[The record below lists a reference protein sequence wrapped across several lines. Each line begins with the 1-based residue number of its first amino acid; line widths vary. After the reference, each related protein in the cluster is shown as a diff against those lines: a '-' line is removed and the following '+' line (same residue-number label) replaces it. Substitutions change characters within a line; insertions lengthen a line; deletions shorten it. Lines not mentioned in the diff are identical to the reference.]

1 MIRKVLQILCILMVR
16 IWTVQ
21 LLLLVV
27 FLLPAFGAQRDKI
40 EPSVR
45 PLAVSDA
52 LRTDLARY
60 SLRAYENC
68 DKENVV
74 QALLFT
80 PKPNGRMPLPV
91 VIYIPGNGEIGDVA
105 RQFRQCAIFE
115 RVTSAKFQE
124 KYPCFLIALTPPTEA
139 TTILGGMPGHPTRL
153 QKALRNFILD
163 ICRVQTK
170 VKVDM
175 NRLYLTGFSYGGVG
189 AYALAQ
195 HFPDM
200 FAAVVPIAALPPL
213 PEYFDR
219 THPGNWWHFHNEGNY
234 NSRGVDMQDIEAFA
248 KLVNNAGG
256 DFRIGTFPANG
267 HDAWT
272 KTWRED
278 VVWKWMFSKS
288 LKGRSKQIRK
298 RGLTKEAVPIS
309 LSSAVCTASVPG
321 VRDSHGP
328 ERVIDGLDATW
339 YESSSP
345 FSKSDWWQ
353 VDLIEPMRGQF
364 TIVSGDSHGKR
375 FLKSGFAE
383 VSVDGKRWMRMA
395 SFSQK
400 NGICTFISR
409 KRLRFLRVRSTD
421 NKAKA
426 VCLRLLKVVRD

>member
-1 MIRKVLQILCILMVR
+1 MSSIVCAKGIH
-16 IWTVQ
+16 
-21 LLLLVV
+21 
-27 FLLPAFGAQRDKI
+27 
-40 EPSVR
+40 
-45 PLAVSDA
+45 PLDVSNDVKST
-52 LRTDLARY
+52 LTRY
-60 SLRAYENC
+60 SLRAYKNS
-68 DKENVV
+68 DPTNVV
-74 QALLFT
+74 QGLLFT
-80 PKPNGRMPLPV
+80 PKSHGNKALPMIV
-91 VIYIPGNGEIGDVA
+91 YIPGKGEIGDVS
-105 RQFRQCAIFE
+105 RHFNQRAIFK
-115 RVTSAKFQE
+115 RVISAKFQE
-124 KYPCFLIALTPPTEA
+124 KYPCFLLALTPPENA
-139 TTILGGMPGHPTRL
+139 MTIHGGMPDRPTCL
-153 QKALRNFILD
+153 QMALRDFVFDL
-163 ICRVQTK
+163 CKMQK
-170 VKVDM
+170 QPKVDL

-195 HFPDM
+195 HFPDK
-200 FAAVVPIAALPPL
+200 FAAVVPISALPPL
-213 PEYFDR
+213 PEYFN
-219 THPGNWWHFHNEGNY
+219 HQFPGNWWHFHNEGNY
-234 NSRGVDMQDIEAFA
+234 NRRGVDMQDIEAFA

-298 RGLTKEAVPIS
+298 RGLTKEAIPIS

-321 VRDSHGP
+321 IRDSHGP

-400 NGICTFISR
+400 NGTCTFISR

-421 NKAKA
+421 NKANA

>member
-1 MIRKVLQILCILMVR
+1 MKNY
-16 IWTVQ
+16 
-21 LLLLVV
+21 VV
-27 FLLPAFGAQRDKI
+27 FLSLVMVLCAMSSIVCAKGI
-40 EPSVR
+40 H
-45 PLAVSDA
+45 PLDVSNDVKST
-52 LRTDLARY
+52 LTRY
-60 SLRAYENC
+60 SLRAYKNS
-68 DKENVV
+68 DPTNVV
-74 QALLFT
+74 QGLLFT
-80 PKPNGRMPLPV
+80 PKLHGNKALPMIV
-91 VIYIPGNGEIGDVA
+91 YILGKGEIGDVS
-105 RQFRQCAIFE
+105 RHFNQRAIFK
-115 RVTSAKFQE
+115 RVISAKFQE
-124 KYPCFLIALTPPTEA
+124 KYPCFLLALTPPENA
-139 TTILGGMPGHPTRL
+139 MTILGGMPDRPTCL
-153 QKALRNFILD
+153 QMALRDFVFDL
-163 ICRVQTK
+163 CKMQK
-170 VKVDM
+170 QPKVDL

-195 HFPDM
+195 HFPNE
-200 FAAVVPIAALPPL
+200 FAAVVPISALPPL
-213 PEYFDR
+213 PEYFN
-219 THPGNWWHFHNEGNY
+219 HQFPGNWWHFHNEGNY
-234 NSRGVDMQDIEAFA
+234 NRRGVDMQDIEAFA

-278 VVWKWMFSKS
+278 VVWEWMFSKS

-298 RGLTKEAVPIS
+298 RGLTKEAIPIS
-309 LSSAVCTASVPG
+309 LSSAVCTASVSG

-400 NGICTFISR
+400 NGTCTFISR

-421 NKAKA
+421 NKANA

>member
-1 MIRKVLQILCILMVR
+1 M
-16 IWTVQ
+16 
-21 LLLLVV
+21 
-27 FLLPAFGAQRDKI
+27 
-40 EPSVR
+40 
-45 PLAVSDA
+45 
-52 LRTDLARY
+52 
-60 SLRAYENC
+60 
-68 DKENVV
+68 
-74 QALLFT
+74 
-80 PKPNGRMPLPV
+80 
-91 VIYIPGNGEIGDVA
+91 
-105 RQFRQCAIFE
+105 
-115 RVTSAKFQE
+115 
-124 KYPCFLIALTPPTEA
+124 
-139 TTILGGMPGHPTRL
+139 TILGGMPDRPTCL
-153 QKALRNFILD
+153 QMALRDFVFDL
-163 ICRVQTK
+163 CKMQK
-170 VKVDM
+170 QPKVDL

-195 HFPDM
+195 HFPNE
-200 FAAVVPIAALPPL
+200 FAAVVPISALPPL
-213 PEYFDR
+213 PEYFN
-219 THPGNWWHFHNEGNY
+219 HQFPGNWWHFHNEGNY
-234 NSRGVDMQDIEAFA
+234 NRRGVDMQDIEAFA

-298 RGLTKEAVPIS
+298 RGLTKEAIPIS

-321 VRDSHGP
+321 IRDSHGP

-400 NGICTFISR
+400 NGTCTFISR

-421 NKAKA
+421 NKANA

>member
-1 MIRKVLQILCILMVR
+1 MKIY
-16 IWTVQ
+16 
-21 LLLLVV
+21 VV
-27 FLLPAFGAQRDKI
+27 FLSLVMVLCAMSSIVCAKGI
-40 EPSVR
+40 H
-45 PLAVSDA
+45 PLDVSNDVKST
-52 LRTDLARY
+52 LTRY
-60 SLRAYENC
+60 SLRAYKNS
-68 DKENVV
+68 DPTNVV
-74 QALLFT
+74 QGLLFT
-80 PKPNGRMPLPV
+80 PKSHGNKALPMIV
-91 VIYIPGNGEIGDVA
+91 YIPGKGEIGDVS
-105 RQFRQCAIFE
+105 RHFNQRAIFK
-115 RVTSAKFQE
+115 RVISAKFQE
-124 KYPCFLIALTPPTEA
+124 KYPCFLLALTPPENA
-139 TTILGGMPGHPTRL
+139 MTILGGMPDRPTCL
-153 QKALRNFILD
+153 QMALRDFVFDL
-163 ICRVQTK
+163 CKMQK
-170 VKVDM
+170 QPKVDL

-195 HFPDM
+195 HFPNE
-200 FAAVVPIAALPPL
+200 FAAVVPISALPPL
-213 PEYFDR
+213 PEYFN
-219 THPGNWWHFHNEGNY
+219 HQFPGNWWHFHNEGNY
-234 NSRGVDMQDIEAFA
+234 NGRGVDMQDIEAFA

-298 RGLTKEAVPIS
+298 RGLTKEAIPIS

-321 VRDSHGP
+321 VRYSHGP

-400 NGICTFISR
+400 NGTCTFISR

-421 NKAKA
+421 NKANA

>member
-1 MIRKVLQILCILMVR
+1 MSSIVCAKGIH
-16 IWTVQ
+16 
-21 LLLLVV
+21 
-27 FLLPAFGAQRDKI
+27 
-40 EPSVR
+40 
-45 PLAVSDA
+45 PLDVSNDVKST
-52 LRTDLARY
+52 LTRY
-60 SLRAYENC
+60 SLRAYKNS
-68 DKENVV
+68 DPTNVV
-74 QALLFT
+74 QGLLFT
-80 PKPNGRMPLPV
+80 PKSHGNKALPMIV
-91 VIYIPGNGEIGDVA
+91 YIPGKGEIGDVS
-105 RQFRQCAIFE
+105 RHFNQRAIFK
-115 RVTSAKFQE
+115 RVISAKFQE
-124 KYPCFLIALTPPTEA
+124 KYPCFLLALTPPENA
-139 TTILGGMPGHPTRL
+139 MTILGGMPDRPTCL
-153 QKALRNFILD
+153 QMALRDFVFDL
-163 ICRVQTK
+163 CKMQK
-170 VKVDM
+170 QPKVDL

-195 HFPDM
+195 HFPNE
-200 FAAVVPIAALPPL
+200 FAAVVPISALPPL
-213 PEYFDR
+213 PEYFN
-219 THPGNWWHFHNEGNY
+219 HQFPGNWWHFHNEGNY
-234 NSRGVDMQDIEAFA
+234 NRRGVDMQDIEAFA

-298 RGLTKEAVPIS
+298 RGLTKEAIPIS

-321 VRDSHGP
+321 IRDSHGP

-353 VDLIEPMRGQF
+353 VDLIEPMRGRF

-400 NGICTFISR
+400 NGTCTFISR
-409 KRLRFLRVRSTD
+409 KRLRFLRVRPTD
-421 NKAKA
+421 NKANA

>member
-1 MIRKVLQILCILMVR
+1 MSSIVCAKGIH
-16 IWTVQ
+16 
-21 LLLLVV
+21 
-27 FLLPAFGAQRDKI
+27 
-40 EPSVR
+40 
-45 PLAVSDA
+45 PLDVSNDVKST
-52 LRTDLARY
+52 LTRY
-60 SLRAYENC
+60 SLRAYKNS
-68 DKENVV
+68 DTTNVV
-74 QALLFT
+74 QGLLFT
-80 PKPNGRMPLPV
+80 PKSHGNKALPMIV
-91 VIYIPGNGEIGDVA
+91 YIPGKGEIGDVS
-105 RQFRQCAIFE
+105 RHFNQRAIFK
-115 RVTSAKFQE
+115 RVISAKFQE
-124 KYPCFLIALTPPTEA
+124 KYPCFLLALTPPENA
-139 TTILGGMPGHPTRL
+139 MTILGGMPDRPTCL
-153 QKALRNFILD
+153 QVALRDFVFDL
-163 ICRVQTK
+163 CKMQK
-170 VKVDM
+170 QPKVDL

-195 HFPDM
+195 HFPNE
-200 FAAVVPIAALPPL
+200 FAAVVPISALPPL
-213 PEYFDR
+213 PEYFN
-219 THPGNWWHFHNEGNY
+219 HQFPGNWWHFHNEGNY
-234 NSRGVDMQDIEAFA
+234 NRRGVDMQDIEAFA

-298 RGLTKEAVPIS
+298 RGLTKEAIPIS

-321 VRDSHGP
+321 IRDSHGP

-400 NGICTFISR
+400 NGTCTFISR

-421 NKAKA
+421 NKANA